1 MFSLLTKRL
10 IFNKP
15 ENAFVP
21 EDQPGAQHQQVLQEK
36 SGSAEAWLD
45 ICGTSLII
53 ISIYKI

>member
-1 MFSLLTKRL
+1 LLTKRL
-10 IFNKP
+10 VYNKP
-15 ENAFVP
+15 ENVFVP
-21 EDQPGAQHQQVLQEK
+21 EDQPVAQHQQVWQEK